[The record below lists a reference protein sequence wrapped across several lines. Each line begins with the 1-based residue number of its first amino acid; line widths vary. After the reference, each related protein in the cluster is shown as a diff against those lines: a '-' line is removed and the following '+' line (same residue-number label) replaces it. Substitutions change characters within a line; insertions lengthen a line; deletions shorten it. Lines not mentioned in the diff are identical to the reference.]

1 MVPCLRIATRE
12 PSPTMTPVSLG
23 NGPAPKAGPPPA
35 GDAPLG
41 GLLVETASNA
51 AYSAGGAKISRV
63 AWPTVEVPSGIT
75 GVLVLTTLV
84 PGLPTGVTVAAGRV
98 GAGIVAG
105 VGTLGSYSRRAAAIA
120 ATPTRTIRN
129 SLFLLSFIPVAYPL
143 CRTID
148 NRYCIDFKIHI
159 QP

>member
-51 AYSAGGAKISRV
+51 AYSAGGEKISRV
-63 AWPTVEVPSGIT
+63 ACPTVEVPCGIT
-75 GVLVLTTLV
+75 GVDVLTLV
-84 PGLPTGVTVAAGRV
+84 PGLPTGRAAAAGRA